1 MARADFTNRTKEIVA
16 ARSGY
21 RCSFPKCDRVTIGP
35 GAAPHETTS
44 IGVAAHIFAASPGGP
59 RGTGGL
65 TEEELTKVENAIW
78 LCSSHTRLVDNNQGD
93 KYPPQ
98 SLLSYKALHEAR
110 IARELQGLFTPV
122 GWIHELKIRNSP
134 IFKSDTL
141 VRFGKLNLIV
151 GNNATGKSALCEW
164 LAGFAEMEVLER
176 WRNRSHKGYPI
187 DICMRYYN
195 PDLRSLHMLI
205 DKHGRIAYF
214 ENRTPIPLNPVPIKF
229 VYPRRRSLSDTS
241 DFNDLQL
248 FSYLL
253 RLDESI
259 IINLC
264 KEVDLYEHAT
274 VRNIRFKEEEG
285 ILRMRADVS
294 GAVPG
299 LSFHML
305 SAGEQEQILVELATA
320 TARTYGKHVP
330 TVLIFDAS
338 ITMFSESWFEYYA
351 NHFSDPN
358 NQFQT
363 FVVIPTRKLNIR
375 KLKWLGWEVIRT
387 KDQIPDVTID
397 QSIR

>member
-1 MARADFTNRTKEIVA
+1 MTRADFTNKTKEIVA

-21 RCSFPKCDRVTIGP
+21 RCSFPECDRVTIGP
-35 GAAPHETTS
+35 GAGAHETTS
-44 IGVAAHIFAASPGGP
+44 IGVAAHIFAASLGGP

-65 TEEELTKVENAIW
+65 TEEELTKLENAIW
-78 LCSSHTRLVDNNQGD
+78 LCSIHATLVDNNRGD
-93 KYPPQ
+93 KYPPEL
-98 SLLSYKALHEAR
+98 LLSYKDLHEAR
-110 IARELQGLFTPV
+110 IAQELQGLFTPAS
-122 GWIHELKIRNSP
+122 WIHELKIRNSP

-141 VRFGKLNLIV
+141 IRFGKLNLVV
-151 GNNATGKSALCEW
+151 GDNATGKSALCEW

-176 WRNRSHKGYPI
+176 WRNGADRGYPI
-187 DICMRYYN
+187 EICMKYYN
-195 PDLRSLHMLI
+195 PDPRSLYMSI
-205 DKHGRIAYF
+205 DKYGRIAYS
-214 ENRTPIPLNPVPIKF
+214 EDRTPIPLNPVPIKF
-229 VYPRRRSLSDTS
+229 VYPRSRSVSDTP

-274 VRNIRFKEEEG
+274 VKNIRFEEEEG

-294 GAVPG
+294 GTVPG
-299 LSFHML
+299 LSFHAL
-305 SAGEQEQILVELATA
+305 SAREQERVLIELATA
-320 TARTYGKHVP
+320 TARIYGKHVP

-338 ITMFSESWFEYYA
+338 ITIFFESWFEYYA

-358 NQFQT
+358 SQFQT
-363 FVVIPTRKLNIR
+363 FVVIPTRKLDIR

-387 KDQIPDVTID
+387 KDQIPDVTIN

>member
-1 MARADFTNRTKEIVA
+1 MARADFTNKTKEIVA

-21 RCSFPKCDRVTIGP
+21 RCSFPGCDLITIGP
-35 GAAPHETTS
+35 GAGPDETTS
-44 IGVAAHIFAASPGGP
+44 IGVAAHIFAASLGGP

-65 TEEELTKVENAIW
+65 TEEELTKVGNAIW
-78 LCSSHTRLVDNNQGD
+78 LCSRHARLVDNNRGD
-93 KYPPQ
+93 KYPPE
-98 SLLSYKALHEAR
+98 SLLSHKALHEAR

-141 VRFGKLNLIV
+141 IRFGKLNLIV

-164 LAGFAEMEVLER
+164 LAGFVEMEVLER
-176 WRNRSHKGYPI
+176 WRNRCDKGYPI
-187 DICMRYYN
+187 EICMTYYN
-195 PDLRSLHMLI
+195 PDPRSLYMLI
-205 DKHGRIAYF
+205 DKHGRIAYS
-214 ENRTPIPLNPVPIKF
+214 ENRTRIPLNPVPIKF
-229 VYPRRRSLSDTS
+229 VYPRWRSLSDTS

-274 VRNIRFKEEEG
+274 VKNIRFQEEEG

-299 LSFHML
+299 LSFHAL
-305 SAGEQEQILVELATA
+305 SAGEQEQVLIELATA
-320 TARTYGKHVP
+320 TARIYGKYVP
-330 TVLIFDAS
+330 TVLILDAS
-338 ITMFSESWFEYYA
+338 ITMFFESWFEYYV

-358 NQFQT
+358 SQFQT
-363 FVVIPTRKLNIR
+363 FVVIPTRKLDIR